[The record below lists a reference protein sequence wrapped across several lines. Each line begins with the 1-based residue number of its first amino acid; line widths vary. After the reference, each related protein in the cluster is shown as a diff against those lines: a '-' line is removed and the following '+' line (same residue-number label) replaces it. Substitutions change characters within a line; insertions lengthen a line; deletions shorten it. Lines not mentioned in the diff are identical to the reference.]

1 LKYIKLHPIIFY
13 HLPILNSNQMKI
25 KGLLLTV
32 TLLLTAWFQ
41 IQAAPIDQK
50 KLVGKWEYSAPTAPP
65 NYTSGQVIFTQA
77 GEKLKGQL
85 VIEGQS
91 VDFSSVSIKD
101 DVVSVGIYLE
111 STLINVNFKMVGDAL
126 EGKAET
132 PDGPVAVKAV
142 KK

>member
-1 LKYIKLHPIIFY
+1 
-13 HLPILNSNQMKI
+13 MKI
-25 KGLLLTV
+25 KGLLFAI
-32 TLLLTAWFQ
+32 TLLFAVVVQL
-41 IQAAPIDQK
+41 QAATIDQK

-65 NYTSGQVIFTQA
+65 SYTSGQVIFTQV
-77 GEKLKGQL
+77 GDKLKGQL

-91 VDFSSVSIKD
+91 VDFSSVTIKE

-132 PDGPVAVKAV
+132 PDGPVALKAV

>member
-1 LKYIKLHPIIFY
+1 
-13 HLPILNSNQMKI
+13 MKI
-25 KGLLLTV
+25 KGLLLTL
-32 TLLLTAWFQ
+32 TLLLTAFVQ
-41 IQAAPIDQK
+41 LQAASIDQK
-50 KLVGKWEYSAPTAPP
+50 KLVGKCEYSAPTAPP
-65 NYTSGQVIFTQA
+65 SYTSGQVIFTQA

-91 VDFSSVSIKD
+91 VDFSSVTIKD

-111 STLINVNFKMVGDAL
+111 STLINVNFKIVGDAL

>member
-1 LKYIKLHPIIFY
+1 
-13 HLPILNSNQMKI
+13 MKI
-25 KGLLLTV
+25 KGLILTA
-32 TLLLTAWFQ
+32 TILFAAWFQ

-65 NYTSGQVIFTQA
+65 NYASGQVIFTQA
-77 GEKLKGQL
+77 GEKLNGQL

-111 STLINVNFKMVGDAL
+111 STLINVNFKMVGEAL

-132 PDGPVAVKAV
+132 PDGPVALKAV

>member
-1 LKYIKLHPIIFY
+1 MSIFNLLK
-13 HLPILNSNQMKI
+13 LNSNLMKI
-25 KGLLLTV
+25 KGLLLTA

>member
-1 LKYIKLHPIIFY
+1 
-13 HLPILNSNQMKI
+13 MKI
-25 KGLLLTV
+25 KGLLLTL
-32 TLLLTAWFQ
+32 TLLLTAFVQ
-41 IQAAPIDQK
+41 LQAASIDQK

>member
-1 LKYIKLHPIIFY
+1 
-13 HLPILNSNQMKI
+13 MKI

-32 TLLLTAWFQ
+32 THLLTAWFQ

-111 STLINVNFKMVGDAL
+111 STIINVNFKMVGDAL

>member
-1 LKYIKLHPIIFY
+1 
-13 HLPILNSNQMKI
+13 MKI
-25 KGLLLTV
+25 KGLLFTLTLMFAV
-32 TLLLTAWFQ
+32 FVQLR
-41 IQAAPIDQK
+41 AASIDQK

-65 NYTSGQVIFTQA
+65 SYTSGQVIFTQV
-77 GEKLKGQL
+77 GDKLKGQL

-91 VDFSSVSIKD
+91 VDFSSVTIKE

-132 PDGPVAVKAV
+132 PDGPVALKAV

>member
-1 LKYIKLHPIIFY
+1 
-13 HLPILNSNQMKI
+13 MKI
-25 KGLLLTV
+25 KGLLFAI
-32 TLLLTAWFQ
+32 TLLFAVVVQL
-41 IQAAPIDQK
+41 QAATIDQK

-65 NYTSGQVIFTQA
+65 SYTSGQVIFTQV
-77 GEKLKGQL
+77 GDKLKGQL

-91 VDFSSVSIKD
+91 VDFSSVTIKE

-111 STLINVNFKMVGDAL
+111 STLINVNFKLVGDAL

-132 PDGPVAVKAV
+132 PDGPVALKAV

>member
-1 LKYIKLHPIIFY
+1 MSIFNLLK
-13 HLPILNSNQMKI
+13 LNSNLMKI
-25 KGLLLTV
+25 KGLLLTA

-111 STLINVNFKMVGDAL
+111 ATLINVNFKMVGDAL